1 MTDADDPVVMRHRNL
16 EQIAMAAL
24 DAGRVLMETGA
35 NAEVVRKG
43 STLVA
48 EGLGAERVYVRV
60 GFASLAMTVGS
71 GTNTITRM
79 IGVGAHG
86 VNLRLNHAVRR
97 LCARVRDGGLTPAE
111 TAEWL
116 GDLVAGIPRHPWWL
130 VAVAVG
136 LACAAFGRLLGI
148 DWIALGPVLLGGTLG
163 QGVRHHLLR
172 AGINGFV
179 VTAVV
184 AFLAAVTA
192 GATAHLLGSA
202 MVGTAMLASVLL
214 LVPGVPAMNAQTDI
228 MGGGPTLGS
237 ARAVQVF
244 MVLVFITV
252 GVWAAQTTLGFS
264 GPDAPAAHRALWHQS
279 LFGAVASAGFAVL
292 FNFSWRIVILAAAS
306 GALALAV
313 RTLGLDAGWSLEAA
327 SFVAAAF
334 VGVGIR
340 LLELKP
346 IRLNYAGNAL
356 AVTGCIPMV
365 PGSAA
370 AQGIMALLGLTAQT
384 PVHADQTLLLA
395 VEYGLRVVFTIGAL
409 GAGLTIVTML
419 LRHPD
424 FRS

>member
-1 MTDADDPVVMRHRNL
+1 MTEENDPVVMRHRNL
-16 EQIAMAAL
+16 EKIAMVAL

-43 STLVA
+43 SILVA
-48 EGLGAERVYVRV
+48 EGLGAERISVRI

-71 GTNTITRM
+71 GANTITRM
-79 IGVGAHG
+79 MNVGAHG
-86 VNLRLNHAVRR
+86 VNLRLNHAVRQ
-97 LCARVRDGGLTPAE
+97 LCAKVRHGGMTPEATE
-111 TAEWL
+111 ESLAV
-116 GDLVAGIPRHPWWL
+116 LVGGTPRHPWWL
-130 VAVAVG
+130 VAVGVG

-148 DWIALGPVLLGGTLG
+148 DWIAFLPVLLGGTLG
-163 QGVRHHLLR
+163 QGARHHLLR

-179 VTAVV
+179 VTAIV
-184 AFLAAVTA
+184 AFLAAATA
-192 GATAHLLGSA
+192 GWTAHLAGSA
-202 MVGTAMLASVLL
+202 MVNTAMLASVLL

-237 ARAVQVF
+237 ARAVNVF

-252 GVWAAQTTLGFS
+252 GVWIAQTALGFG

-279 LFGAVASAGFAVL
+279 LFGAVASAGFGLL
-292 FNFSWRIVILAAAS
+292 FNFNWRIVIMAAAS
-306 GALALAV
+306 GGLALAV

-327 SFVAAAF
+327 SFVAAAA

-340 LLELKP
+340 LLELRP

-370 AQGIMALLGLTAQT
+370 AQGIMALLGLTAQV
-384 PVHADQTLLLA
+384 PAHADQTLLLA

-409 GAGLTIVTML
+409 GAGLTIVTTL